1 MEKKTA
7 LGKGLSAIFGEKN
20 VSQDFITKSE
30 TAKEKEKFI
39 EIEPENLNFN
49 RLQPRETINEEK
61 LQELV
66 DSIKERGIIQPV
78 TVKVSLEKGKFDLI
92 SGERRVRAAI
102 KAGLQKI
109 PAYIMEKVEDN
120 TENLLEL
127 ALIENIQ
134 RDDLNPMELSNAY
147 QRLMDECHYT
157 QEQIAVKVFKQRST
171 VANFLRLQKL
181 PDEIK
186 ESLRRNEITEAHAR
200 LILRVNSKS
209 EQILIW
215 RKIIEE
221 NLTVKKLDELTRPHS
236 KEKKKQKIYTIE
248 KNTGTEEIENKLRL
262 FFGTKVTLKP
272 GKNKSGEIIIEYYS
286 DDDLERILEICE
298 KK

>member
-1 MEKKTA
+1 MEKKTG

-20 VSQDFITKSE
+20 VSRDFITDSKDKQ
-30 TAKEKEKFI
+30 AQEKFLEINI
-39 EIEPENLNFN
+39 EQLNFN
-49 RLQPRETINEEK
+49 RLQPRENIDEEK

-66 DSIKERGIIQPV
+66 ESIKERGVIQAV
-78 TVKVSLEKGKFDLI
+78 TVKPSSEKGKFDLI
-92 SGERRVRAAI
+92 SGERRVRAAL
-102 KAGLQKI
+102 KAGLEKI
-109 PAYIMEKVEDN
+109 PAYILDKVEDN

-134 RDDLNPMELSNAY
+134 REDLNPMELSNAY
-147 QRLMDECHYT
+147 QKLIDECHFT
-157 QEQIAVKVFKQRST
+157 QEQIAAKVYKQRST

-181 PDEIK
+181 PEEIK

-200 LILRVNSKS
+200 LILRVDTT
-209 EQILIW
+209 EAQLVIW
-215 RKIIEE
+215 RKIIDE
-221 NLTVKKLDELTRPHS
+221 NLTVKKLDELTKPHS
-236 KEKKKQKIYTIE
+236 KGKRKQKTYTLE
-248 KNTGTEEIENKLRL
+248 KITGAEEIENKLRL

-298 KK
+298 K